1 MGMSNRAAIRVRGYA
16 LSIDLTPLYLPIEK
30 NVRWKRLSALAG
42 GHRPKRVAKSPDSPL
57 ATTVGEPWDLRHCHA
72 RPNSRWIT
80 IARTRQVTVMKFIC
94 GVDISKARF
103 DACIEPGA
111 IFASFDNDAAGI
123 AELATFCRRHQAE
136 LVAMEA
142 TGGYERRA
150 FLLLWEAGM
159 PCALTN
165 PRSVRRYAESMGILE
180 KTDRIDAR
188 VIARFAHARN
198 LQPTSPPTPAQQ
210 RLKALVARLRQVT
223 DDLTVQKQRRAS
235 LLDNAEMLAS
245 LNEVIAL
252 LKRQSRRLEGE
263 IASMIDDDPLWAQL
277 AETWRSVKGVAGRTV
292 ARLMADLPEIGTYS
306 NKAIAK
312 LVGVAP
318 IANDSGKR
326 KGKRPVRGGRS
337 SVRSILF
344 LVAAIAARYDHSLG
358 AFRDRLLAAGKHK
371 MAVRIALAHKLL
383 VRLNAKARDAR
394 AQYAYAT

>member
-1 MGMSNRAAIRVRGYA
+1 
-16 LSIDLTPLYLPIEK
+16 
-30 NVRWKRLSALAG
+30 
-42 GHRPKRVAKSPDSPL
+42 
-57 ATTVGEPWDLRHCHA
+57 
-72 RPNSRWIT
+72 
-80 IARTRQVTVMKFIC
+80 MKIIC
-94 GVDISKARF
+94 GVDISKASL
-103 DACIEPGA
+103 DACIEPGS
-111 IFASFDNDAAGI
+111 IRGSFKNDAAGI
-123 AELATFCRRHQAE
+123 AALAALCRQHGGE

-150 FLLLWEAGM
+150 FLQLWEQGL
-159 PCALTN
+159 PCAVTN
-165 PRSVRRYAESMGILE
+165 ARQVRQYAEAMGVLE

-188 VIARFAHARN
+188 IIARFAHDKG
-198 LQPTSPPTPAQQ
+198 LQPTPLPSQAQQ

-223 DDLTVQKQRRAS
+223 DDLTVQKQRRSS

-245 LNEVIAL
+245 IDEVIAL
-252 LKRQSRRLEGE
+252 LKRQSRTLEGE

-277 AETWRSVKGVAGRTV
+277 AEAWRSVKGVAGRTV

-326 KGKRPVRGGRS
+326 RGKRPVRGGRS

-344 LVAAIAARYDHSLG
+344 LVAEIASRYDKSL
-358 AFRDRLLAAGKHK
+358 AEFRARLVAAGKEK
-371 MAVRIALAHKLL
+371 MVIRIALARKLL

-394 AQYAYAT
+394 AQHANAT

>member
-1 MGMSNRAAIRVRGYA
+1 MRI
-16 LSIDLTPLYLPIEK
+16 
-30 NVRWKRLSALAG
+30 
-42 GHRPKRVAKSPDSPL
+42 
-57 ATTVGEPWDLRHCHA
+57 
-72 RPNSRWIT
+72 
-80 IARTRQVTVMKFIC
+80 IC
-94 GVDISKARF
+94 GVDVSKARL
-103 DACIEPGA
+103 DAGIEPGA

-123 AELATFCRRHQAE
+123 AELAAFCRQHQAE
-136 LVAMEA
+136 LVVMEA

-159 PCALTN
+159 PCAMTN

-180 KTDRIDAR
+180 KTDRIDTS
-188 VIARFAHARN
+188 VIARFAHAKN
-198 LQPTSPPTPAQQ
+198 LQPTPAPTPAQQ

-235 LLDNAEMLAS
+235 LADNAEILAS
-245 LNEVIAL
+245 IDEVIAL
-252 LKRQSRRLEGE
+252 LKRQSRKLEGE

-277 AETWRSVKGVAGRTV
+277 AEAWRSVKGVAGRTV

-344 LVAAIAARYDHSLG
+344 LVAAIAAKYDKTL
-358 AFRDRLLAAGKHK
+358 AEFRDRLLANCSSASTQKHAMRVPDTPMQLDSSDSRSPQPSPRK
-371 MAVRIALAHKLL
+371 SG
-383 VRLNAKARDAR
+383 ARE
-394 AQYAYAT
+394 